1 MEELG
6 TKCRD
11 VRTREVGIREIHKK
25 GRPEEIELKTRA
37 AKIFSQFFLKF
48 LNAEY
53 FCLLR
58 RDYTANGGWETFL
71 SYEDVEQD
79 ILVGLQGCFL

>member
-25 GRPEEIELKTRA
+25 GRPEEIELKTRVA
-37 AKIFSQFFLKF
+37 IIYKQYFS
-48 LNAEY
+48 
-53 FCLLR
+53 
-58 RDYTANGGWETFL
+58 
-71 SYEDVEQD
+71 
-79 ILVGLQGCFL
+79 